1 MTDNDV
7 TDDDLVALIELA
19 SEATSAF
26 IGGDM
31 HRYFA
36 LIEHADDYT
45 LMSPTGG
52 EVAGSDISER
62 RINEMARFFR
72 SGEGTLDVIQTYASG
87 DLAVLVAV
95 ERQSG
100 VVGDYPAQDW
110 SLRVTLVFRREGSK
124 WQLAHRHADAL
135 VHPSSSVKD
144 ARPVARPESVFAP
157 QPPRAID
164 DASHQVTQSVRR
176 VRI

>member
-1 MTDNDV
+1 MADDRV
-7 TDDDLVALIELA
+7 TDDDLAELIELA

-31 HRYFA
+31 QRYFA
-36 LIEHADDYT
+36 LIEHTDDYT

-52 EVAGSDISER
+52 EVTQGSDDSEE
-62 RINEMARFFR
+62 RIAEMARFFKT
-72 SGEGTLDVIQTYASG
+72 GDGTLEVVQTYASG
-87 DLAVLVAV
+87 ELAVLVAV

-110 SLRVTLVFRREGSK
+110 SLRVTLVFRREGST

-135 VHPSSSVKD
+135 VHPITFD
-144 ARPVARPESVFAP
+144 RLAELARG
-157 QPPRAID
+157 
-164 DASHQVTQSVRR
+164 
-176 VRI
+176 